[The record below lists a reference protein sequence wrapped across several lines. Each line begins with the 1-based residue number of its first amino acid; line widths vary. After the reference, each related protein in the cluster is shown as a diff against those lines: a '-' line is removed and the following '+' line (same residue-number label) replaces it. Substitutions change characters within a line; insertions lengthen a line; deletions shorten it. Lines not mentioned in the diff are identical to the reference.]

1 MAEVVGNLREHAT
14 EGEKRTLRFLRQNL
28 PKEFTIYVEPQ
39 VFSTR
44 DIRYPDFIVVSNY
57 GYVVLEVKDW
67 IQVEKADPHHVSIR
81 TREGKTR
88 EEKNPVTI
96 AREYGFELEKEIS
109 KKQSSVV
116 GFSQGWKIP
125 WSYAAVLPNLP
136 QSVITQLWR
145 VWGEGFVWGENDL
158 RIPDLLLNRMKNI
171 FPAFRLQKGGLSREQ
186 LNLIRATIFPIVEIS
201 RPEGTIILDPAQE
214 SIITEPVQLEKP
226 QLTKAQE
233 KEARL
238 QSLFEEVQLEGDQQ
252 EEELPPEGANL
263 VKNISIR
270 LLRGFAGS
278 GKTLVLIQRARYL
291 SKLYPDWK
299 IAVVTHN
306 KLLQQWLESE
316 LDGTGV
322 KVKTFHGLCYSLLP
336 WALQVEDDQ
345 KESLLDKWLDKA
357 REDYPIVE
365 MIGKNAIKQELN
377 WIREMGIVQ
386 AEDYIQIE
394 RHGVGTKLRLSKGH
408 REGVF
413 NLLQAYRQYLRQ
425 NMLWDWN
432 ELPYYALEHLQSSEK
447 KEIQQFNAILI
458 DEAQDWAPVWFR
470 VIQHFLLP
478 DQGILFLADDP
489 SQSIYR
495 LFSWKEKGINVVGRT
510 RWLRT
515 PYRNTWEIY
524 NAAYQLIKDNPEIE
538 KSLQET
544 GEFIP
549 PELTPEKMRH
559 GAKPVLKQC
568 ENLNDELSFIR
579 NTIFSLTEQDVRENQ
594 IAVLVRAKKD
604 IETVKTALKGT
615 DVIVN
620 PIHGFKGLEKQ
631 AIIIPFLQK
640 LFTSPNEV
648 EDLRL
653 LYMAM
658 TRARSHLYMSYSGPL
673 PRVMDKLKNAGW
685 VDFIGF

>member
-1 MAEVVGNLREHAT
+1 MAEVVGSLREHAT
-14 EGEKRTLRFLRQNL
+14 EGEKRTLKFLRQNL
-28 PKEFTIYVEPQ
+28 PKEFTIYVEPHI
-39 VFSTR
+39 FSTR

-67 IQVEKADPHHVSIR
+67 IEVQKADPHHVSIR

-88 EEKNPVTI
+88 EEKNPVNV
-96 AREYGFELEKEIS
+96 AREYGIELEKEITR
-109 KKQSSVV
+109 KQKEV
-116 GFSQGWKIP
+116 GFTQGEKIP

-136 QSVITQLWR
+136 SSVITQLWKA
-145 VWGEGFVWGENDL
+145 WGQGFVWGESDL
-158 RIPDLLLNRMKNI
+158 RVPDLLLERMRNI
-171 FPAFRLQKGGLSREQ
+171 FPDFRLQKGGLSKEQ
-186 LNLIRATIFPIVEIS
+186 LNLIRATIFPIVEIT
-201 RPEGTIILDPAQE
+201 RPEGTIILDSAQE
-214 SIITEPVQLEKP
+214 SIIAEPVQLEKP
-226 QLTKAQE
+226 HQTKAQE

-238 QSLFEEVQLEGDQQ
+238 QRLFEEVQSAPDQ
-252 EEELPPEGANL
+252 EEELPPEGVSL

-291 SKLYPDWK
+291 SKLYPEWR
-299 IAVVTHN
+299 IAVVTYN
-306 KLLQQWLESE
+306 KLLQEWLESE
-316 LDGTGV
+316 LEGTGV

-336 WALQVEDDQ
+336 ETLQVDDDQ
-345 KESLLDKWLDKA
+345 KDALLDKWLDNA
-357 REDYPIVE
+357 RSDYPIVE

-377 WIREMGIVQ
+377 WIREMGIVRD
-386 AEDYIQIE
+386 EDYIQIE
-394 RHGVGTKLRLSKGH
+394 RHGVGTKFRLSRGY

-413 NLLQAYRQYLRQ
+413 KLLQAYRQYLRQ
-425 NMLWDWN
+425 NKLWDWS
-432 ELPYYALEHLQSSEK
+432 ELPYYALEHLESSSES
-447 KEIQQFNAILI
+447 EIQKFNAILI
-458 DEAQDWAPVWFR
+458 DEAQDWAPIWFR

-495 LFSWKEKGINVVGRT
+495 LFSWKEKGIHVVGRT

-524 NAAYQLIKDNPEIE
+524 NAAYQLIKDNPEIQ
-538 KSLQET
+538 KSLQDT
-544 GEFIP
+544 GEFFL
-549 PELTPEKMRH
+549 PELEPEKMRH
-559 GAKPVLKQC
+559 GAKPVLRQC

-579 NTIFSLTEQDVRENQ
+579 NTVLSLVKQEVRENQ
-594 IAVLVRAKKD
+594 IAVLVRARKD
-604 IETVKTALKGT
+604 VEPVKGALKGT

-631 AIIIPFLQK
+631 AIILPFLQK
-640 LFTSPNEV
+640 IFASSNEV

-673 PRVMDKLKNAGW
+673 PRVIDKLKNAGW
-685 VDFIGF
+685 VDFLGF